1 MNTLS
6 EILKLAM
13 KYLIEGVIVGIVAF
27 IISKKR
33 LNIEEVVVIGLTA
46 ASVFALL
53 DIFLASADGGN
64 KVADAA
70 RTGLGFATGSSLIGG
85 IPLML

>member
-6 EILKLAM
+6 EVLKLAI
-13 KYLIEGVIVGIVAF
+13 KYLIEGVVVGMVAF

-33 LNIEEVVVIGLTA
+33 LNLEEVVVIGLTA
-46 ASVFALL
+46 SSVFALL
-53 DIFLASADGGN
+53 DIFLSSADGGS

-70 RTGLGFATGSSLIGG
+70 RQGLGFATGSSLIGG
-85 IPLML
+85 IPILM